1 MRIDNNHWCE
11 RRGNIERYKGGDG
24 LYYKERIEIVVHFTV
39 IIFENKE
46 NKASSRIQY
55 LYTGDITTEQ
65 IHLAVVVN
73 KGI

>member
-1 MRIDNNHWCE
+1 MRIENNHWCE
-11 RRGNIERYKGGDG
+11 RRGTVERYKGEDA

-55 LYTGDITTEQ
+55 LYTGDIIIEQ